1 MLTFLAA
8 GKILYKVGFILYCV
22 IYFRC
27 PIAFCEEIDCLENC
41 ELPHINC
48 DCEVGKRIPK
58 NKLKFVKNQR
68 MRVGV
73 RQFNLTPDQIKL
85 QKEAKGKRCK
95 SSSSSSAPSW
105 KKQYLL
111 VHNREPIVAG
121 KKGKKGTTG
130 RNYRKKKKVLQSK
143 VKEKEVKKIRNQIYY
158 HQFEEDICD
167 QQESVY
173 SDTEKTFEIY
183 IKEEPDPLDLVET
196 KIDVQEFELFNDVN
210 PSYSPEEKSI
220 FVQVKVE
227 DKYNENQHFK

>member
-1 MLTFLAA
+1 
-8 GKILYKVGFILYCV
+8 
-22 IYFRC
+22 
-27 PIAFCEEIDCLENC
+27 
-41 ELPHINC
+41 
-48 DCEVGKRIPK
+48 
-58 NKLKFVKNQR
+58 

-95 SSSSSSAPSW
+95 FSFNSKSSSSSAPSW

-121 KKGKKGTTG
+121 KRGKKG
-130 RNYRKKKKVLQSK
+130 RHSANRKKKKELPIK
-143 VKEKEVKKIRNQIYY
+143 VKEKEVKKIRNQIYSQ
-158 HQFEEDICD
+158 QFEEDICD

-196 KIDVQEFELFNDVN
+196 KIDVQEFKLFNDVN